1 MIESEEAGRRYVAD
15 RCDDETL
22 LTLEKYVTA
31 LKAENQRQ
39 NLVSAASLD
48 SVWSRHIAD
57 SAQLLNFVPRG
68 TLPVLD
74 LGSGPGLPGLVIAAM
89 RPDQTV
95 VLVESRRKRVEFLQE
110 MVALLELRNCRV
122 EGRRLEQ
129 VGAFPAGAITARAF
143 APLGRLLEL
152 SERFSTADT
161 LWVLPKG
168 RSAAQELADMPTAQQ
183 SLFHVEQSITD
194 PAAGIIVGKLPFRGI
209 RK

>member
-1 MIESEEAGRRYVAD
+1 MIESEEAGRQYVAD
-15 RCDDETL
+15 RCDDESL

-110 MVALLELRNCRV
+110 MAALLELRNCRV

-168 RSAAQELADMPTAQQ
+168 RSAAQELADMPTAQR

-194 PAAGIIVGKLPFRGI
+194 PAAGILVGKLPFRGI